1 MLKIFFFSIV
11 IILYQSA
18 SYSKK
23 SDTNLFNQKYLS
35 NYFSALISFN
45 NQNNDKSIKYFNL
58 SKTLK
63 KNHDKFLEKYV
74 FSLVENDEIEKAIKE
89 IKLSRNKN
97 AKNFYHAKILLI
109 INEIKN
115 DNLLNAKIIL
125 NELKNLSAENT
136 FELIISEIIESYIDL
151 FLTNKI
157 NKSLKDF
164 GKLGLITK
172 AFQACYINS
181 DNSLKYFDEI
191 INTDDGDYSRY
202 LYFYFYNL
210 VEKNRFDEVT
220 TTSRSINSLN
230 SNLLTSQSKK
240 WINIGEFEKF
250 SEYFS
255 CSSKEDL
262 ISEFFFLISN
272 LYSSQNNFIFSN
284 FYLKLSLYLNTK
296 FYFNYSL
303 LAENY
308 YLQENYELSKKILN
322 KFNKNNEIYEWYKVK
337 RTAQIIDL
345 TEGKNNSLKYVENNF
360 KKINDPS
367 AKILFD
373 LANIYKNFKNYEKSI
388 KYYNLVLSKLDPKSI
403 SYADTIYRRG
413 SSYERMGNYKKS
425 DSDLTLSLKLNPD
438 DPYVLN
444 YLAYS
449 WLERNYNLNIAVEM
463 LLKAHNQKKN
473 DPYIT
478 DSLGWGYFLIGDY
491 EKAEEYLKV
500 AIEISPDD
508 PVIMDH
514 YGDTLW
520 YLGRKLQAN
529 YFWKNSLSVDKDNDL
544 DRNKIKSKLINGL

>member
-63 KNHDKFLEKYV
+63 KNHDKFLKKYV

-89 IKLSRNKN
+89 IKLSRNEN

-151 FLTNKI
+151 FLTNNI

-172 AFQACYINS
+172 AFQACHINS

-413 SSYERMGNYKKS
+413 SSYERMGNYNKS

-478 DSLGWGYFLIGDY
+478 DSLGWAYFLIGDY
-491 EKAEEYLKV
+491 EKAEEYLKA

>member
-89 IKLSRNKN
+89 IKLSRNEN

-151 FLTNKI
+151 FLTNNI

-172 AFQACYINS
+172 AFQACHINS

-413 SSYERMGNYKKS
+413 SSYERMGNYNKS

-478 DSLGWGYFLIGDY
+478 DSLGWAYFLIGDY
-491 EKAEEYLKV
+491 EKAEEYLKA

>member
-63 KNHDKFLEKYV
+63 KNHDKFLKKYV

-89 IKLSRNKN
+89 IKLSRNEN

-125 NELKNLSAENT
+125 NDLKNLSAENT

-151 FLTNKI
+151 FLTNNI

-172 AFQACYINS
+172 AFQACHINS

-255 CSSKEDL
+255 CSSKEDV

-413 SSYERMGNYKKS
+413 SSYERMGNYNKS

-478 DSLGWGYFLIGDY
+478 DSLGWAYFLIGDY
-491 EKAEEYLKV
+491 EKAEEYLKA

>member
-89 IKLSRNKN
+89 IKLSRNEN

-151 FLTNKI
+151 FLTNNI

-172 AFQACYINS
+172 AFQACHINS

-284 FYLKLSLYLNTK
+284 FYLI
-296 FYFNYSL
+296 NY
-303 LAENY
+303 
-308 YLQENYELSKKILN
+308 
-322 KFNKNNEIYEWYKVK
+322 
-337 RTAQIIDL
+337 
-345 TEGKNNSLKYVENNF
+345 
-360 KKINDPS
+360 
-367 AKILFD
+367 
-373 LANIYKNFKNYEKSI
+373 
-388 KYYNLVLSKLDPKSI
+388 
-403 SYADTIYRRG
+403 
-413 SSYERMGNYKKS
+413 
-425 DSDLTLSLKLNPD
+425 
-438 DPYVLN
+438 
-444 YLAYS
+444 
-449 WLERNYNLNIAVEM
+449 
-463 LLKAHNQKKN
+463 LLKAGNPMKQ
-473 DPYIT
+473 
-478 DSLGWGYFLIGDY
+478 LF
-491 EKAEEYLKV
+491 
-500 AIEISPDD
+500 
-508 PVIMDH
+508 
-514 YGDTLW
+514 
-520 YLGRKLQAN
+520 
-529 YFWKNSLSVDKDNDL
+529 
-544 DRNKIKSKLINGL
+544 

>member
-89 IKLSRNKN
+89 IKLSRNEN

-151 FLTNKI
+151 FLTNNI

-172 AFQACYINS
+172 AFQACHINS

-360 KKINDPS
+360 KNINDPS

-413 SSYERMGNYKKS
+413 SSYERMGNYNKS

-478 DSLGWGYFLIGDY
+478 DSLGWAYFLIGDY
-491 EKAEEYLKV
+491 EKAEEYLKA

-529 YFWKNSLSVDKDNDL
+529 YFWKNSLNVDKDNDL

>member
-89 IKLSRNKN
+89 IKLSRNEN

-151 FLTNKI
+151 FLTNNI

-172 AFQACYINS
+172 AFQACHINS

-255 CSSKEDL
+255 CSSKEDV

-413 SSYERMGNYKKS
+413 SSYERMGNYNKS

-478 DSLGWGYFLIGDY
+478 DSLGWAYFLIGDY
-491 EKAEEYLKV
+491 EKAEEYLKA

>member
-1 MLKIFFFSIV
+1 M
-11 IILYQSA
+11 
-18 SYSKK
+18 
-23 SDTNLFNQKYLS
+23 
-35 NYFSALISFN
+35 
-45 NQNNDKSIKYFNL
+45 
-58 SKTLK
+58 
-63 KNHDKFLEKYV
+63 
-74 FSLVENDEIEKAIKE
+74 
-89 IKLSRNKN
+89 
-97 AKNFYHAKILLI
+97 
-109 INEIKN
+109 
-115 DNLLNAKIIL
+115 
-125 NELKNLSAENT
+125 
-136 FELIISEIIESYIDL
+136 
-151 FLTNKI
+151 
-157 NKSLKDF
+157 
-164 GKLGLITK
+164 
-172 AFQACYINS
+172 
-181 DNSLKYFDEI
+181 
-191 INTDDGDYSRY
+191 
-202 LYFYFYNL
+202 
-210 VEKNRFDEVT
+210 T

-413 SSYERMGNYKKS
+413 SSYERMGNYNKS

-463 LLKAHNQKKN
+463 LSKAHNQKKN

-478 DSLGWGYFLIGDY
+478 DSLGWAYFLIGDY
-491 EKAEEYLKV
+491 EKAEEYLKA